1 LAHPRGNRLLDAL
14 PAGEI
19 ALLSASA
26 RLVPVRSGAATILEG
41 RRMQTVDFP
50 ITALMS
56 VEGILSNGVTYE
68 LASVGPE
75 GFVEIDAALESDIAL
90 RSAYCRFD
98 GEVLRVPIDA
108 FQANL
113 TASQAFSRRVRRAV
127 RARVFVTEQNQL
139 CNLRHTI
146 AQRLARWMLV
156 AQERLSGTQLPV
168 THDMLATILGS
179 RRASVTESIA
189 SLDAA
194 GAISRLRGKIV
205 IRNAAKLAQAS
216 CECYA
221 LCQRV
226 IIESLASG
234 APA

>member
-1 LAHPRGNRLLDAL
+1 MH
-14 PAGEI
+14 
-19 ALLSASA
+19 
-26 RLVPVRSGAATILEG
+26 
-41 RRMQTVDFP
+41 TVDFP

-56 VEGILSNGVTYE
+56 IEGVLANGVTYE
-68 LASVGPE
+68 LASIGTE
-75 GFVEIDAALESDIAL
+75 AFVEIDAALESDVAL

-98 GEVLRVPIDA
+98 GDVLRVPIED

-113 TASQAFSRRVRRAV
+113 LASRAFSRRVRRAV

-156 AQERLSGTQLPV
+156 AQERLAGTQLPV

-189 SLDAA
+189 SLDRA
-194 GAISRLRGKIV
+194 GAIARLRGKILV
-205 IRNAAKLAQAS
+205 RNATKLAHAS

-221 LCQRV
+221 LCQRT
-226 IIESLASG
+226 IAESISAET
-234 APA
+234 